1 MWLPIPDWGRRRL
14 SHETAV
20 TSPGSNA
27 VFSSIHRG
35 RLLVLPARR
44 GYRPVMA
51 DVPELRVLRYF
62 VAVAEELHFGRAADR
77 LHISQPALSVQ
88 IRKLEHSLGAKLFDR
103 TSRHVELTEVGT
115 VLLEEAHKLL
125 VGADRLVDATRDA
138 LRGVRGTL
146 VVGFQGNAA
155 AELTP
160 QILKAFQTRYPR
172 VQVEMRS
179 HDFADPYVGL
189 ANGSVEIAFVRP
201 PLLMQDWLSIETLF
215 VEPRVLVTSS
225 SSPLA
230 ARDQVSV
237 EEVIDEAF
245 VARKAPEYWRDFW
258 LATSSRGGN
267 NPVLGAEVGDV
278 DECFE
283 AILSGRGI
291 AFSQASTQRYYRRPG
306 LAFIPVTGLPHS
318 PLAIAWRN
326 DLGAQT
332 VSDFVETARMLAAL
346 ELVPL
351 ATAPQPSAT
360 ATPVAVAH

>member
-1 MWLPIPDWGRRRL
+1 M
-14 SHETAV
+14 
-20 TSPGSNA
+20 
-27 VFSSIHRG
+27 
-35 RLLVLPARR
+35 
-44 GYRPVMA
+44 
-51 DVPELRVLRYF
+51 
-62 VAVAEELHFGRAADR
+62 
-77 LHISQPALSVQ
+77 
-88 IRKLEHSLGAKLFDR
+88 
-103 TSRHVELTEVGT
+103 
-115 VLLEEAHKLL
+115 LEEAHKLL
-125 VGADRLVDATRDA
+125 VGADRLVDATGDA

-179 HDFADPYVGL
+179 HDFADPYAGL
-189 ANGSVEIAFVRP
+189 ANGSVDIAFVRP

-237 EEVIDEAF
+237 EEVLDEAF
-245 VARKAPEYWRDFW
+245 VARRAPEYWRDFW
-258 LATSSRGGN
+258 LATSSRDGN
-267 NPVLGAEVGDV
+267 TPVLGAEVGDV

-291 AFSQASTQRYYRRPG
+291 AFSQASTQRYYGRPG

-332 VSDFVETARMLAAL
+332 VSDFVETARVLAAL

-351 ATAPQPSAT
+351 AATPQPPAAEAPFAAT
-360 ATPVAVAH
+360 Y